1 MGCDIHFYLEKRE
14 NNRWVSVDKWTTEF
28 DKELNCD
35 YTYVKWED
43 RPYNGRNYTLFSILA
58 DVRNGE
64 CIEPICDPKGFPFNA
79 SPELFNQ
86 YTVKVTDDT
95 KLERMQEWVDMG
107 LSTWV
112 EKGKICTSPDYH
124 SASYLTTKEILSYN
138 WFNTLKETFYI
149 KLREYIS
156 FGIFYDTLDY
166 RVYYDRQWYSPEPDE
181 HVVSEEEVKQ
191 ATCSSV
197 FPENTVV
204 QVERGVPYSVY
215 CKGFWT
221 HTIPLMC
228 SLGDLDSVRAVFWF
242 DN

>member
-14 NNRWVSVDKWTTEF
+14 NNRWVSADKWTTEF
-28 DKELNCD
+28 DKELDDD
-35 YTYVKWED
+35 YTDVKWED
-43 RPYNGRNYTLFSILA
+43 CAYKGRNYTLFSILA
-58 DVRNGE
+58 DVRNNE
-64 CIEPICDPKGFPFNA
+64 DIDAISAPKGFPFNA

-86 YTVKVTDDT
+86 YTVKVTDGT
-95 KLERMQEWVDMG
+95 KLERMQEWVDME

-112 EKGKICTSPDYH
+112 EKGKICTNPDYH

-138 WFNTLKETFYI
+138 WFNTSKETFYI
-149 KLREYIS
+149 ELEEYIS
-156 FGIFYDTLDY
+156 FGIFYATPDY
-166 RVYYDRQWYSPEPDE
+166 REYYKRKRYFPGPDE
-181 HVVSEEEVKQ
+181 HVVSEEELEQ
-191 ATCSSV
+191 AVCSSI

-204 QVERGVPYSVY
+204 KVERNVPYSVD
-215 CKGFWT
+215 CKEFWT